1 MRKGTWVLLLL
12 MTACLLGGCSKES
25 AEQTEIT
32 LIQVGAPWNR
42 SMSECGR
49 FIRILKKSTR
59 RSS

>member
-32 LIQVGAPWNR
+32 LIHGWG
-42 SMSECGR
+42 SMESSSPPISKTR
-49 FIRILKKSTR
+49 FP
-59 RSS
+59 